1 MSDKTPPRRS
11 KQHDAPVAPQGYRST
26 RRSSKAVKA
35 ANRAEREHRAGSALA
50 STGKLVR
57 DVGYYLALL
66 VGTILVGVLV
76 LLVLASAFNG
86 IVRWS
91 ARRAAERANS
101 SEAQLAR
108 ASENLL
114 IIGEQNGR
122 AVGFIAAR
130 IDANGKQIYG
140 IAIPD
145 GAFIEV
151 PGQGFEKIGA
161 SYSAGPKISLSAIS
175 NFLTVP
181 FNTYVVVPSTAY
193 TDAVKRQSLSG
204 ITAASEAS
212 SLSTSE
218 LDALGRTI
226 ASVSQKSTAIVPLP
240 VKPIKLGTQ
249 TYFDPQRAQVADLLK
264 LWWGVD
270 ASKTAAVT
278 RVILYNGA
286 GKPGRAGEA
295 AQQLIRA
302 GFRVVDTKNADN
314 FKYAKT
320 QIIVQRGDA
329 AQGNAVAKT
338 LGVGQVSS
346 QPSDQDVAEVI
357 VIIGKDYKPP
367 VSGSDGGTK

>member
-1 MSDKTPPRRS
+1 MSDKAPRRA
-11 KQHDAPVAPQGYRST
+11 KKREAPEPPKGYRST
-26 RRSSKAVKA
+26 RRSSQAVKA
-35 ANRAEREHRAGSALA
+35 ANRAEREHRAGSALGSA
-50 STGKLVR
+50 AKLVR
-57 DVGYYLALL
+57 DIGYYLALL
-66 VGTILVGVLV
+66 VGTVLVGVLV
-76 LLVLASAFNG
+76 LLVLASIYNG
-86 IVRWS
+86 VVRWS
-91 ARRAAERANS
+91 ARHAAEQANS

-114 IIGEQNGR
+114 VIGQLNGR
-122 AVGFIAAR
+122 AIGFIAAR
-130 IDANGKQIYG
+130 VDATDKQIYG

-151 PGQGFEKIGA
+151 PGQGFEKIGE
-161 SYSAGPKISLSAIS
+161 SYSGGPKISLSAIS

-193 TDAVKRQSLSG
+193 ADAVKRQSLSG

-212 SLSTSE
+212 NLSASE
-218 LDALGRTI
+218 LDALGRDI

-240 VKPIKLGTQ
+240 VRPIKLGTQ
-249 TYFDPQRAQVADLLK
+249 TYFEPQRTQVADLLK
-264 LWWGVD
+264 QWWGVD
-270 ASKTAAVT
+270 ASKAAAVT

-286 GKPGRAGEA
+286 GKPGRAGDA

-329 AQGNAVAKT
+329 AQGSAVAKV

-357 VIIGKDYKPP
+357 VIIGRDYKPP
-367 VSGSDGGTK
+367 ASGPTGGSK